1 MKTATNLVSM
11 RLAICYTLY
20 DSGATSGPALRE
32 RIEDY
37 RSEDLS
43 NRRVYDTLDAM
54 KADGL
59 VRHEKSNATRGR
71 YSLTDRARDE
81 LEDHH
86 EWASRC
92 LDDSSGQQTF
102 EV

>member
-1 MKTATNLVSM
+1 MIITTNEPWRAT
-11 RLAICYTLY
+11 LAHRA
-20 DSGATSGPALRE
+20 D
-32 RIEDY
+32 
-37 RSEDLS
+37 
-43 NRRVYDTLDAM
+43 DTLDAM

-102 EV
+102 YV